1 LHLIRKWKANKLIPH
16 LINIK
21 IWQVP
26 VPSSVPIGNN
36 EDADTGNL
44 KIIVLLSGK
53 VRKGHCRVLS
63 EVSNSALNKLAEY
76 QGM

>member
-1 LHLIRKWKANKLIPH
+1 M
-16 LINIK
+16 
-21 IWQVP
+21 
-26 VPSSVPIGNN
+26 PSSVPIGNN

>member
-1 LHLIRKWKANKLIPH
+1 M
-16 LINIK
+16 
-21 IWQVP
+21 
-26 VPSSVPIGNN
+26 PSTVPIGNN

-44 KIIVLLSGK
+44 KVIVSLSGK

-63 EVSNSALNKLAEY
+63 GVSKSALNKLAES